1 MSTQADY
8 SAEEWNQIVAGPV
21 IAGTTIIAADPAV
34 FGAIKESAAMAK
46 ALVQYGET
54 SQVEL
59 ISSISA
65 SVRAGHKYQQPEIPK
80 DQGSEGAMKAL
91 IGECQQAVEIV
102 QNKSPEEAE
111 SYAQF
116 LLDVAKIT
124 AESSKEGGF
133 LGIGAVRVSQQEEAA
148 LERLATA
155 LNILSKSDQAD
166 ENS

>member
-1 MSTQADY
+1 MSTQEDY
-8 SAEEWNQIVAGPV
+8 STEEWNQIVAGPV

-34 FGAIKESAAMAK
+34 FGSIKESAAMAK
-46 ALVQYGET
+46 ALVQYGE
-54 SQVEL
+54 SSEIEL
-59 ISSISA
+59 IKAISA

-80 DQGSEGAMKAL
+80 DQGTEGAMKAL
-91 IGECQQAVEIV
+91 IDECRQAVEIV

-116 LLDVAKIT
+116 LVDVAKIT

-148 LERLATA
+148 LERLAAA
-155 LNILSKSDQAD
+155 LNI
-166 ENS
+166 